1 MKPIKLT
8 PQAIQAAKTAFNAS
22 LESLRFQGE
31 KLTFSYNF
39 EEEFKKAIPKNAP
52 KPLVYM
58 SSSTYLKML
67 QFVLQCDKE
76 IAWHGTVD
84 RKDNSFFIKDV
95 FLYPQKITAVTVQTD
110 DTKYTQW
117 AEKLPDEVFNT
128 MRFQGHS
135 HVNMTTGPSG
145 VDLTNWN
152 EFLQNLLDDDFYIF
166 VIMNKSQDLN
176 IYIYDLA
183 NNLIYE
189 RADITV
195 KVLFNKDT
203 EMGYIKED
211 MDTYI
216 EKPVTPTTTYYGNLY
231 NNNSLW
237 DQYRDNDAYNSYL
250 EKTNSTSATNVV
262 GFQKTK
268 KQKAKSKVNRHVVI
282 MNRSGRYFEKE
293 YPEYEGE
300 RENVKQNGKN
310 YEVFIPYIP
319 FDIGDIQDLRKEGWH
334 VREMSVPVE
343 YDLWG

>member
-8 PQAIQAAKTAFNAS
+8 PQAIQAANLAFNSS

-31 KLTFSYNF
+31 KLNFTYNF
-39 EEEFKKAIPKNAP
+39 EEEFKKALPENTP
-52 KPLVYM
+52 KPMVYM

-76 IAWHGTVD
+76 IAWHGIVD
-84 RKDNSFFIKDV
+84 RKDNNFFIKDV
-95 FLYPQKITAVTVQTD
+95 FLYPQRITAATVQTD

-117 AEKLPDEVFNT
+117 AEKLSNETFNT

-145 VDLTNWN
+145 TDLTNWN

-166 VIMNKSQDLN
+166 VIMNKAQDMN

-189 RADITV
+189 RADINV
-195 KVLFNKDT
+195 KVFFNKDL
-203 EMGYIKED
+203 EMDYIKKD
-211 MDTYI
+211 MDKYI
-216 EKPVTPTTTYYGNLY
+216 EKPAPTTPYYGRLY
-231 NNNSLW
+231 DNTSIW
-237 DQYRDNDAYNSYL
+237 DQYRDADRYNSYSGK
-250 EKTNSTSATNVV
+250 KTNATNVI
-262 GFQKTK
+262 GFRETK
-268 KQKAKSKVNRHVVI
+268 KQRAKSKINRHVVI
-282 MNRSGRYFEKE
+282 MNRNGRYFEKE

-310 YEVFIPYIP
+310 YEVFIPYTP
-319 FDIGDIQDLRKEGWH
+319 FGTLDIQNLRREGWH
-334 VREMSVPVE
+334 VREMQIPEE
-343 YDLWG
+343 YDI